1 MIKKNNNNTLHRK
14 RDKNTNVGNGCKKEN
29 NP

>member
-1 MIKKNNNNTLHRK
+1 MIKKNNNTLHRK
-14 RDKNTNVGNGCKKEN
+14 RDKNTNVGNCCKKEN

>member
-1 MIKKNNNNTLHRK
+1 MIKKNNNTLHRK
-14 RDKNTNVGNGCKKEN
+14 RDKNTNVGIGCKKEN